1 LKELRELSRIDDDD
15 LEEFMDLHSL
25 GEGEEDDDDLDQEW
39 LDPDGNNVL
48 LNFDMI
54 GKTFWDKSQEIRN
67 QVRELATKLI
77 LKFVEGSLGNTHTL
91 PIYKSKPLKDN
102 SEMFEIDIEATIEAQ
117 IDHPGEQIQPWSY
130 ERQMARNPVV
140 LLVDTSLSM
149 NGEKL
154 LIAGITV
161 ATLARLI
168 PTKDLCVLGFAQETY
183 FVKQFHEEIS
193 PYHLVSRI
201 FQLVPR
207 GSTNLTEAMRKGAEM
222 IFPYERVS
230 KLIMLT
236 DAEPTSG
243 KNPIPE
249 AAKLPMLDLL
259 LFPGGNAWLARKLIL
274 EVASGNL
281 YTLERVE
288 DVPGVIKKVFKLES

>member
-1 LKELRELSRIDDDD
+1 
-15 LEEFMDLHSL
+15 
-25 GEGEEDDDDLDQEW
+25 
-39 LDPDGNNVL
+39 
-48 LNFDMI
+48 
-54 GKTFWDKSQEIRN
+54 
-67 QVRELATKLI
+67 
-77 LKFVEGSLGNTHTL
+77 
-91 PIYKSKPLKDN
+91 
-102 SEMFEIDIEATIEAQ
+102 
-117 IDHPGEQIQPWSY
+117 
-130 ERQMARNPVV
+130 
-140 LLVDTSLSM
+140 
-149 NGEKL
+149 
-154 LIAGITV
+154 
-161 ATLARLI
+161 
-168 PTKDLCVLGFAQETY
+168 
-183 FVKQFHEEIS
+183 
-193 PYHLVSRI
+193 
-201 FQLVPR
+201 
-207 GSTNLTEAMRKGAEM
+207 MRKGAEM